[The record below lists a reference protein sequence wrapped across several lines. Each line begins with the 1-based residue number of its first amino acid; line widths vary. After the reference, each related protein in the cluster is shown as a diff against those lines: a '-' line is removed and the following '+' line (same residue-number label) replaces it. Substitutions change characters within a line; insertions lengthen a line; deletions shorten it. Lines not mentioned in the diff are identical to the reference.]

1 MGVVTARGK
10 AAKESAN
17 KTSSSID
24 WKKIYI
30 RLKDGESVRVRI
42 LGPEDYVE
50 YKAHGNYNA
59 GIFTQPCIEPDGK
72 DCAMC
77 DAAKIA
83 KDNEDNKD
91 LESFKGLYRRNRYLF
106 AMADVDEGMVRF
118 FDASKGQAKPL
129 IDAIEQYED
138 SLHEVPFIFKRMGQK
153 TETTYILQPILKPKA
168 ADKEKFAKFDGEL
181 VDDDLFDTVLQ
192 PRSREQQVEEL
203 AKAGFPVHEYFPDEI
218 DARIAGEA
226 DLPPVEFNENDI
238 PF

>member
-17 KTSSSID
+17 KASSSID
-24 WKKIYI
+24 WKKIFI

-42 LGPEDYVE
+42 MGPEDYVE
-50 YKAHGNYNA
+50 YKAHGNFNA
-59 GIFTQPCIEPDGK
+59 GIYTQPCIEPMGC

-77 DAAKIA
+77 EASKA
-83 KDNEDNKD
+83 D
-91 LESFKGLYRRNRYLF
+91 LEEFKGLYAKKRYLF
-106 AMADVDEGMVRF
+106 AMADLDEVMIRF

-138 SLHEVPFIFKRMGQK
+138 SLSEVAFIFKRTGQK
-153 TETTYILQPILKPKA
+153 TETNYTLQPILKLKA
-168 ADKEKFAKFDGEL
+168 PDKEKFGKLDGAT

-192 PRSREQQVEEL
+192 PRSREQQIEEL
-203 AKAGFPVHEYFPDEI
+203 AKSGFPVREYFPNEFKAVDKPAE
-218 DARIAGEA
+218 
-226 DLPPVEFNENDI
+226 DLPPVEFNEDDI

>member
-77 DAAKIA
+77 EAAKA
-83 KDNEDNKD
+83 D
-91 LESFKGLYRRNRYLF
+91 LDDFKGLYAKKRYLF
-106 AMADVDEGMVRF
+106 AMADIDESMIRF

-129 IDAIEQYED
+129 IDAIDQYED
-138 SLHEVPFIFKRMGQK
+138 DLTEVAFIFKRTGQK
-153 TETTYILQPILKPKA
+153 TETSYSLLPVFKLKA
-168 ADKEKFAKFDGEL
+168 TDKEKFAKFDNET

-192 PRSREQQVEEL
+192 PRSRDQQIEEL
-203 AKAGFPVHEYFPDEI
+203 AKAGFPVREYFQDEI
-218 DARIAGEA
+218 DAGIAGEA